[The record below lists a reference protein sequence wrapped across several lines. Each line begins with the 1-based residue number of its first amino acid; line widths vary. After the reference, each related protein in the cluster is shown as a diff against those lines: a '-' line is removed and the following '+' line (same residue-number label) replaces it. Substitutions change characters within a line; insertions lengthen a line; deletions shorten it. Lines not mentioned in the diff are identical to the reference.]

1 VHYGSAAK
9 MPLLVVNNKNKV
21 NMYSYAL
28 SMLQDIRRRN
38 SDAGESNSRV
48 VGVTSLQVTMYSYDR
63 YAGANQAL
71 NSIVFDLVH
80 NRFAFTVNLE
90 NLCWFRYMSYL

>member
-1 VHYGSAAK
+1 VHYGSAVK
-9 MPLLVVNNKNKV
+9 MPLFVVNSKNRE
-21 NMYSYAL
+21 NMYSYVI
-28 SMLQDIRRRN
+28 SMLQDIRGRN

-48 VGVTSLQVTMYSYDR
+48 VGVISLQVTVYNCDR
-63 YAGANQAL
+63 YPGANQAL

-90 NLCWFRYMSYL
+90 TLC